1 MAALEITDLGISLK
15 SFQELRKELREQW
28 VATFGETIDLSP
40 TSVDGHHI
48 DLECK
53 TIISI
58 AQLLEAVIANFD
70 SDKASGVWL
79 DILGDY
85 KAMER
90 LKATYSTANVT
101 FEGESGTEVP
111 QGTKVRYD
119 GAPCDFELQETLT
132 IDSEGSATGPCKAL
146 SIGYVEIYV
155 GDWKMLSSTPQGV
168 TCKVTSD
175 NAGGSGRNTE
185 TDAEF
190 RDRQKKYAGSGLATY
205 DKMYAYMAGVVGEG
219 NFSLQVN
226 DEDVVQNNI
235 PPHRFEFVL
244 KNGIG
249 ENDDIAQAIW
259 NCKPA
264 GIRSYGNVSGIAVD
278 NTPSHLKHTM
288 YFSRP
293 VTKYL
298 WVDIT
303 LTEYAEE
310 SLPSDYVTAVRREV
324 EEWAAT
330 EFSPGK
336 DVLPKRFYTPIFK
349 VSGIKDAVIKVCLT
363 DTNERPSASDYTE
376 NEIAVGPQD
385 EARLVDV
392 QVSKDS

>member
-15 SFQELRKELREQW
+15 SFQELKKELREQW
-28 VATFGETIDLSP
+28 VATFGEAIDLSP

-53 TIISI
+53 TITSI

-70 SDKASGVWL
+70 TEKAGGVWL

-90 LKATYSTANVT
+90 LKATYSIASVT

-119 GAPCDFELQETLT
+119 GSPCDFELQEALT
-132 IDSEGSATGPCKAL
+132 IDSNGSATGPCKAL
-146 SIGYVEIYV
+146 AIGYVEIYV

-175 NAGGSGRNTE
+175 NAGGSGRENE

-190 RDRQKKYAGSGLATY
+190 RERQKKYAGSGLATY
-205 DKMYAYMAGVVGEG
+205 DKMYAYMASRIGDG

-226 DEDVVQNNI
+226 DEDETQNGI
-235 PPHRFEFVL
+235 PPHRFEFVI

-249 ENDDIAQAIW
+249 ENNYIAQAVW

-264 GIRSYGNVSGIAVD
+264 GIKPYGNTSGSAVD
-278 NTPSHLKHTM
+278 NTPMHLTHTM

-303 LTEYAEE
+303 LTEYTEE
-310 SLPSDYVTAVRREV
+310 SLPADYISAVRTAV
-324 EEWAAT
+324 EEWAAS

-349 VSGIKDAVIKVCLT
+349 VTGIKDAVIKVCLT
-363 DTNERPSASDYTE
+363 DTNERPSASSYTTD
-376 NEIAVGPQD
+376 EIAVEPQD
-385 EARLVDV
+385 EAKLTDV
-392 QVSKDS
+392 QVGKDS